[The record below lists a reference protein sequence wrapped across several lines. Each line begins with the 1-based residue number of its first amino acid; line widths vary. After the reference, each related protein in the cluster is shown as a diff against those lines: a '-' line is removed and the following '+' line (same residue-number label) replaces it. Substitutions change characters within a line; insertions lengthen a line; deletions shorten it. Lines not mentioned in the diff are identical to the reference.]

1 MTQCILYIGFLEE
14 CSLLVLLLTLGFRKT
29 YQSITNPP
37 RRSCDEIQIF
47 NPIILCCAVL
57 EYAGVRRDLYEP
69 SISLAGQNHTRVN
82 DLYQVRCHHPVQAR
96 LLHNLGTCIISPC
109 ESSASR
115 PCIHDH
121 SQGRAPVCREYISTD
136 CHAPK
141 LKLARL
147 QFALLEHLFPATVL

>member
-14 CSLLVLLLTLGFRKT
+14 CSLLVLRLILGFRKT

-57 EYAGVRRDLYEP
+57 EYAGVRGDLYEP
-69 SISLAGQNHTRVN
+69 SISRAGPNHTRVN
-82 DLYQVRCHHPVQAR
+82 DLYQVRCHPMAQAR

-109 ESSASR
+109 ERVPLPGHASTTTVRGGLQCAVNISARTAVHQS
-115 PCIHDH
+115 
-121 SQGRAPVCREYISTD
+121 
-136 CHAPK
+136 
-141 LKLARL
+141 
-147 QFALLEHLFPATVL
+147 